1 MNRFVTI
8 FAAAVLV
15 LSLTA
20 ADASAQQWQI
30 LASFPGRPA
39 GVFLAGGNDGNNQ
52 IRQALLD
59 FDGDGVSDPSFIA
72 VDPSDPSGST
82 LYIQSGSDQ
91 TKTYRV
97 SIDLGPYN
105 YRLIGFFNFDGTVNS
120 DNPKEI
126 LIAQKAGRHFVNP
139 MVFYNIDGDT
149 GRHEVGIP
157 DGSTVLIG
165 GWDLNNDGYY
175 ELVVGNPG
183 KNEVQIW
190 GFK

>member
-1 MNRFVTI
+1 MNRFVPI
-8 FAAAVLV
+8 FAAAALF
-15 LSLTA
+15 LSLATEA
-20 ADASAQQWQI
+20 GAGEWVM

-39 GVFLAGGNDGNNQ
+39 SVFLAGGNDGNNQ

-82 LYIQSGSDQ
+82 LYIQSGSDP

-139 MVFYNIDGDT
+139 MVFYNEGDT
-149 GRHEVGIP
+149 GTHEVGVP
-157 DGSTVLIG
+157 DGSTVLMG
-165 GWDLNNDGYY
+165 GWDLNNDGNY